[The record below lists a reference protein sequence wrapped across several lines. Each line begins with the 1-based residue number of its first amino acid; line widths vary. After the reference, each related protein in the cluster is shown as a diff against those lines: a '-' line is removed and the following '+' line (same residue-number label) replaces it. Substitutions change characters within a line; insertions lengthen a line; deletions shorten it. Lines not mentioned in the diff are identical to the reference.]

1 MAEEKQ
7 KDQQTEQLVDLG
19 AATTNTSRGS
29 IYTLT
34 IVGQIEGHQALPEN
48 VKTTKYEHVLPLLA
62 SVEEREE
69 IDGLL
74 ILLNTVGGDIEA
86 GLAIAELIAGMKK
99 PTVSLVLGGGHSI
112 GIPLAVSARRS
123 MIVPT
128 ASMTV
133 HPVRMTGLVVGA
145 PQTYQYFNRI
155 QDQIVSF
162 VTKHSKISKQRFL
175 DYMMATDEIA
185 TDVGTVVYGPET
197 VESGLMDQLGSLS
210 DAFSWLHR
218 QIAKEKKKKKSL
230 FPEKVNAGLVLDL
243 AASLPAPLAK
253 LLRRVHIHHTAV
265 RVLTTGSDAAEAAV
279 RAGHTSAAVYSVY
292 LALGRIFTVDYPEI
306 LILPDFFREE
316 DNIYAESRVTLRP
329 VALLAFGA
337 GFMIRLVKRRQEREQ
352 TNDSS
357 AQAAGADPNETEVQ

>member
-1 MAEEKQ
+1 MENE
-7 KDQQTEQLVDLG
+7 TMN
-19 AATTNTSRGS
+19 TNERIEDMGGGLTKSRQGD
-29 IYTLT
+29 IYILT
-34 IVGQIEGHQALPEN
+34 IIGQIEGHQVAPDT

-62 SVEEREE
+62 TIEESEDIE
-69 IDGLL
+69 GLL
-74 ILLNTVGGDIEA
+74 LLLNTVGGDIEA
-86 GLAIAELIAGMKK
+86 GLAISELIAGMKK

-155 QDQIVSF
+155 QEQIVSF

-218 QIAKEKKKKKSL
+218 QIAKEKKKK
-230 FPEKVNAGLVLDL
+230 
-243 AASLPAPLAK
+243 
-253 LLRRVHIHHTAV
+253 
-265 RVLTTGSDAAEAAV
+265 
-279 RAGHTSAAVYSVY
+279 
-292 LALGRIFTVDYPEI
+292 
-306 LILPDFFREE
+306 
-316 DNIYAESRVTLRP
+316 
-329 VALLAFGA
+329 
-337 GFMIRLVKRRQEREQ
+337 
-352 TNDSS
+352 
-357 AQAAGADPNETEVQ
+357 